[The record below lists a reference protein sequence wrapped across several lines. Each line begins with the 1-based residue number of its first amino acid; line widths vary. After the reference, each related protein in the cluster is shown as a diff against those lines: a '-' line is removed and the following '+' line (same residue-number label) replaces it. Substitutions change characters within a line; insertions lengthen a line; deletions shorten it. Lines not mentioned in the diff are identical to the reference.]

1 MIATLI
7 NNFIWIYHILWKDG
21 ITLHFENRFSDSR
34 GLVIIQFSS
43 LNNCSIVDTFMF
55 LFHQFPRWRLMF
67 ISRVQLL
74 FPFPYSLSSPFSLSS
89 LPLLLIFLAFVLHA
103 VNLPKVRRCY
113 VCLSLPNV
121 HSCWGAFGSAFD
133 WSLGLINNDHG
144 SGTGFILST
153 QLLFSEGFILFYFF
167 FSKGFSTGTIA
178 GKSSEAS

>member
-1 MIATLI
+1 MTATLI

-21 ITLHFENRFSDSR
+21 ITLHFENRFSDSC

-89 LPLLLIFLAFVLHA
+89 LPLLLIFLACVLHA
-103 VNLPKVRRCY
+103 VNIPKVRRCDY
-113 VCLSLPNV
+113 VCLSLPNNV

-133 WSLGLINNDHG
+133 WSLGLIKNDHS
-144 SGTGFILST
+144 SGTGFHSKHSPSFL
-153 QLLFSEGFILFYFF
+153 QRFYFIF
-167 FSKGFSTGTIA
+167 FSPKVLVQ
-178 GKSSEAS
+178 EL